1 MHECVQPP
9 PAPSSDGEAA
19 VVFNPLP
26 AYLTPPIQHITRNNT
41 ALLPS
46 GFNVYAEYTPDF
58 RTLQSD
64 IQTSDPGTLPAN
76 LEVDA
81 EHVYSVAGN
90 GLLVHN
96 EGCVPH
102 GYGIIRSSDGEVMKF
117 GVSRAK
123 DGIQKS
129 GLSNRAQSQLS
140 EIADKFGGSRDDYQ
154 SVLLRQFD
162 NTRDMFKWEKETV
175 GIWRAMKHDL
185 PGNLRPKGFNP
196 FFPNNP

>member
-1 MHECVQPP
+1 MAHPGANILYLDITGLDEPLGVTYTHPIWSETRQDFVK
-9 PAPSSDGEAA
+9 AGQLEVGE
-19 VVFNPLP
+19 
-26 AYLTPPIQHITRNNT
+26 Q
-41 ALLPS
+41 
-46 GFNVYAEYTPDF
+46 F
-58 RTLQSD
+58 RTLTGVSA
-64 IQTSDPGTLPAN
+64 TLTRIHPHRGPPELVFN

-81 EHVYSVAGN
+81 QHVYAVAGN

-102 GYGIIRSSDGEVMKF
+102 GYGIIRTSDGEVMKF

-162 NTRDMFKWEKETV
+162 NTTDMFKWEKETV